1 LSLKTFVHETSN
13 IWRANIL
20 HAENFF

>member
-1 LSLKTFVHETSN
+1 MITSADSDN

-20 HAENFF
+20 FRV